1 MKCWTLSCSDSWAVF
16 ALMSP
21 PAKAHKKAGQCKLS
35 VTAERHVSFIYV
47 LNDTGDLGFRLVIID
62 FSVFDDTVLSNFV
75 SVK

>member
-1 MKCWTLSCSDSWAVF
+1 
-16 ALMSP
+16 MSP
-21 PAKAHKKAGQCKLS
+21 PAKAHTKAGQCKLS